1 VIDLQTEA
9 IGVRERRALRPPEE
23 PAENRIDEIIDKYGG
38 ERRWLIN
45 ILFEIQSEYRYLP
58 KMALEHVSQRM
69 GIPLIDIFGIATFYK
84 AFTLQPRGRHTV
96 TVCLGTACHVRGSTG
111 VLEELQRELGVPPG
125 QTTPDQEFSLETVN
139 CLGCCAQGPMV
150 VVDEEYH
157 GQMTPARVKAL
168 LAAASKKV

>member
-1 VIDLQTEA
+1 MQTGET
-9 IGVRERRALRPPEE
+9 GVRERRALRPPEE
-23 PAENRIDEIIDKYGG
+23 PAESRIDEIIDKYGG

-45 ILFEIQSEYRYLP
+45 ILFEIQTEYRYLP
-58 KMALEHVSQRM
+58 KMALDHLSERM
-69 GIPLIDIFGIATFYK
+69 DIPLIDIFGIATFYK

-111 VLEELQRELGVPPG
+111 VLEELQRELGVCPG
-125 QTTPDQEFSLETVN
+125 QTTTDQEFSLETVN
-139 CLGCCAQGPMV
+139 CLGCCAQGPML

-168 LAAASKKV
+168 LASTSR